1 MLKMVVAAALPL
13 AAIAADATS
22 RSWPVAGVVSQEC
35 VAAVAASPQL
45 YAAATPGRPD
55 ALRSELRVRDSKG
68 RDVPYAVRPQKTR
81 RTEISKE
88 WRNLKIVRV
97 SESEGRLVVDAEFQV
112 LPDSP
117 APSRFVALKIDTPLD
132 NFEQTVEIVSGGER
146 LGAGV
151 FCDYSRFADVRV
163 VEMPLDIP
171 FRRAFS
177 FTFAKP
183 SSEAANAAFERTIRE
198 NGDGSLE
205 AKSVRQSIVT
215 RPFRIDSISVAIPR
229 AIVSFRPAEPWEIR
243 MPVQAATDAKT
254 KKTAIE
260 TPAFGLPVRA
270 VAVNAT
276 DRNFS
281 RKVSVLRRI
290 DTRWHPFA
298 SGRISSVNLP
308 GEKDRRLEVAFG
320 CETKDEAYRVEI
332 ENDDN
337 PPLAFDGEPVALKV
351 TPYDIVF
358 IAEPGEKYSLSVVK
372 GAERPRY
379 DETILGY
386 IDRVQDPVR
395 LTADLPPLS
404 EFLAECASKSLWSRL
419 PTGWVVPAVS
429 ILVFAA
435 LGVLCLKLLKSA
447 QCPAS

>member
-1 MLKMVVAAALPL
+1 
-13 AAIAADATS
+13 
-22 RSWPVAGVVSQEC
+22 
-35 VAAVAASPQL
+35 
-45 YAAATPGRPD
+45 
-55 ALRSELRVRDSKG
+55 
-68 RDVPYAVRPQKTR
+68 
-81 RTEISKE
+81 
-88 WRNLKIVRV
+88 
-97 SESEGRLVVDAEFQV
+97 
-112 LPDSP
+112 
-117 APSRFVALKIDTPLD
+117 
-132 NFEQTVEIVSGGER
+132 
-146 LGAGV
+146 
-151 FCDYSRFADVRV
+151 
-163 VEMPLDIP
+163 
-171 FRRAFS
+171 
-177 FTFAKP
+177 
-183 SSEAANAAFERTIRE
+183 
-198 NGDGSLE
+198 
-205 AKSVRQSIVT
+205 
-215 RPFRIDSISVAIPR
+215 
-229 AIVSFRPAEPWEIR
+229 
-243 MPVQAATDAKT
+243 MPVKAATDAKT

-290 DTRWHPFA
+290 DGRWHPFA

-395 LTADLPPLS
+395 LTADLPPLGA
-404 EFLAECASKSLWSRL
+404 FLAERASRPLWSRL
-419 PTGWVVPAVS
+419 PSGWVVPAVS

-435 LGVLCLKLLKSA
+435 LGVLCLKLLKS
-447 QCPAS
+447 S

>member
-1 MLKMVVAAALPL
+1 MLKMVVAAVLPL

-45 YAAATPGRPD
+45 YAAATPGRTD
-55 ALRSELRVRDSKG
+55 ALRCELRVRDSKG
-68 RDVPYAVRPQKTR
+68 HDVPYAVRPQKTR
-81 RTEISKE
+81 RNEISKE
-88 WRNLKIVRV
+88 WRDLKIVRV

-163 VEMPLDIP
+163 TEMPLDIP

-198 NGDGSLE
+198 NGDGGLE

-215 RPFRIDSISVAIPR
+215 RPFRIDSISVALPR
-229 AIVSFRPAEPWEIR
+229 AMTSFRPAEPWEIR
-243 MPVQAATDAKT
+243 MPVKAATDA
-254 KKTAIE
+254 
-260 TPAFGLPVRA
+260 
-270 VAVNAT
+270 NAT

-290 DTRWHPFA
+290 DARWHPFV

-308 GEKDRRLEVAFG
+308 GEKGRRLEVNFG
-320 CETKDEAYRVEI
+320 RETKDEAYRIEI

-395 LTADLPPLS
+395 LTADLPPLGA
-404 EFLAECASKSLWSRL
+404 FLAECASKPLWSRL
-419 PTGWVVPAVS
+419 PSGWVVPAVS

-435 LGVLCLKLLKSA
+435 LAVLCLKLLKS
-447 QCPAS
+447 S